1 MNALKANDNDSDLF
15 IAIAK
20 VFWTEQKVEKV
31 KKWLENACTV
41 CKDNG
46 DAWAHRLRYEMEFG
60 NSSSQQDVIEEFLA
74 AEPRHGQAW
83 SREAKRVENWRRDKV
98 EILKKVAREIKM
110 FEE

>member
-1 MNALKANDNDSDLF
+1 MNALKGNDNDSDLF

-41 CKDNG
+41 NKDNG

-60 NSSSQQDVIEEFLA
+60 NSNSQQEVIDEFLA

-83 SREAKRVENWRRDKV
+83 SSEAKRVENWRRDKV
-98 EILKKVAREIKM
+98 EIIKKVAREIKM
-110 FEE
+110 YDE

>member
-1 MNALKANDNDSDLF
+1 
-15 IAIAK
+15 
-20 VFWTEQKVEKV
+20 
-31 KKWLENACTV
+31 
-41 CKDNG
+41 
-46 DAWAHRLRYEMEFG
+46 MEFG
-60 NSSSQQDVIEEFLA
+60 NSSSQQEVIDEFLA

>member
-1 MNALKANDNDSDLF
+1 
-15 IAIAK
+15 
-20 VFWTEQKVEKV
+20 
-31 KKWLENACTV
+31 
-41 CKDNG
+41 
-46 DAWAHRLRYEMEFG
+46 MEFG
-60 NSSSQQDVIEEFLA
+60 NSSSQQEVIEEFLA